1 MFAKFIIIRKLEC
14 YGNTAPGEVHTGD
27 PILLGS
33 LSYIFGIGSLFNLSI
48 TFLLQWFNDVY
59 STDISDKC
67 EDVLNML
74 SKNHGC
80 KVSSFLL
87 S

>member
-1 MFAKFIIIRKLEC
+1 MLAKFIIIRKLNC
-14 YGNTAPGEVHTGD
+14 YRNTAPGEIHTGD
-27 PILLGS
+27 SFLRIKINILG
-33 LSYIFGIGSLFNLSI
+33 FGNLFNLST

-80 KVSSFLL
+80 KVSSFLV